1 MIRWKKV
8 WADLWKNKTRTFLAA
23 LSIAVG
29 VFAVGLV
36 VSSFVIVKQDM
47 ERDYQAINPHTFQI
61 FCQDFDQ
68 DMLHGLA
75 NTPGVTAVEARY
87 NLWIKIAGAD
97 GKEYPINL
105 NSIGPL
111 DEMQVDKL
119 VYQQGA
125 TSLGYRE
132 IYLERQGAEDLGVEP
147 GDNVDLILNT
157 GKIRTLKVAGTVH
170 DVIANPFKF
179 TSSTAG
185 FVTPKT
191 MEWLGGSS
199 QFNFV
204 TVSTS
209 GPQTDIPYIRTIAE
223 KVADKI
229 ERTGHRVL
237 NININNP
244 GQHPAQSIINTVQ
257 MLMSALGVMSV
268 LLSVFLIINT
278 TTALMGQQ
286 IRHIGV
292 MKAIGATAFQLIG
305 MYLTLVLAF
314 GLLALLIAIPLA
326 GLAAS
331 ALTRW
336 LVGMLNANPSPFFIP
351 PVSIWLQVGIALGVP
366 MVAALF
372 PVLGGARLTIRQ
384 AISDYGLRARGS
396 RTLFDRLLE
405 TIRG

>member
-8 WADLWKNKTRTFLAA
+8 WADLWKNKPRTFLAA

-36 VSSFVIVKQDM
+36 VSSFVIVKQNM

-75 NTPGVTAVEARY
+75 NTPGVTAIEARY
-87 NLWIKIAGAD
+87 NLWIKIAGSD

-111 DEMQVDKL
+111 EEMQVDKL
-119 VYQQGA
+119 VFQQGA
-125 TSLGYRE
+125 TTLGYRE
-132 IYLERQGAEDLGVEP
+132 IYLERQGAEGLGVNP
-147 GDNVDLILNT
+147 GDYVDLILST

-170 DVIANPFKF
+170 DVSANPFKF

-185 FVTPKT
+185 FVMPKT
-191 MEWLGGSS
+191 MEWLGESS

-209 GPQTDIPYIRTIAE
+209 GPQTDVPYIRTIAE
-223 KVADKI
+223 KVANKI

-237 NININNP
+237 NISINNP
-244 GQHPAQSIINTVQ
+244 GQHPAQPIINTVQ

-278 TTALMGQQ
+278 TTALIGQQ
-286 IRHIGV
+286 IRQIGV

-305 MYLTLVLAF
+305 MYMILVLAF
-314 GLLALLIAIPLA
+314 GLLALLIAVPLA
-326 GLAAS
+326 GLAA
-331 ALTRW
+331 LGTDP
-336 LVGMLNANPSPFFIP
+336 LVDRHAKRRP
-351 PVSIWLQVGIALGVP
+351 
-366 MVAALF
+366 F
-372 PVLGGARLTIRQ
+372 PVLHPTRFTLVAGGA
-384 AISDYGLRARGS
+384 LRWACQ
-396 RTLFDRLLE
+396 
-405 TIRG
+405 